1 MHGLGHV
8 HRDRLPEWPNNVA
21 PRPSEARSCSSPRV
35 KSPEVQQLLLILA
48 QATFFVPIASF
59 RVAACTWIWRAL
71 ACSATGTVSRSTPF
85 S

>member
-1 MHGLGHV
+1 MSPLGRV
-8 HRDRLPEWPNNVA
+8 RRGAA
-21 PRPSEARSCSSPRV
+21 PRQRM
-35 KSPEVQQLLLILA
+35 KSPEVPQLLLILA
-48 QATFFVPIASF
+48 QATFFVSIASF